1 MIVWLIERKSQVKE
15 VRVVDIAQA
24 LWNIEENE

>member
-1 MIVWLIERKSQVKE
+1 VKE

-24 LWNIEENE
+24 LWNIEENEYKEWHTTIKVV